1 MHTFVANC
9 VYIRSLSP
17 LVTSADIRQVFG
29 AFSDEIIDI
38 TFKNFPGTSQKYCQV
53 NMKTSE
59 GVTKATGL
67 NGHVLRGVSMVVT
80 VIDPMGAAGAGLS
93 SSYSSGQTYSSSSSN
108 YYSPDLE
115 AQRLALLARLKIDN
129 LGLDLANLG
138 TLPSS
143 ITQQITAA
151 QLTLAQKSLE
161 PEAHQIARTVRVDN
175 VQDKT
180 VLEVSTKLVRSFPE
194 ISIKD
199 IRVDQDTNG
208 KRFALA
214 ELNSIEMAE
223 LLRNYKPRQYEA
235 SKENIDDFKFSQSAT
250 TVRPRDP
257 ENISFDLPTQNP
269 VPVALQ
275 QVTNLR
281 MQEKMNR
288 VKSLAEKM
296 GGLKMDGLNSRSQ
309 SPRKRDNSQED
320 RRKKQEPLRGGSYR
334 RNRGRDEDFGW
345 RRKGRIVED
354 RFPWRS
360 PDRSKRDSERP
371 SSRNYKQSRRSLGRS
386 PDRKMRRRERSVSID
401 AGRKDRS
408 HRRSKKSKTGSSPR
422 EPRSRSL
429 SRIRN

>member
-108 YYSPDLE
+108 YLE

>member
-1 MHTFVANC
+1 M
-9 VYIRSLSP
+9 
-17 LVTSADIRQVFG
+17 
-29 AFSDEIIDI
+29 
-38 TFKNFPGTSQKYCQV
+38 
-53 NMKTSE
+53 
-59 GVTKATGL
+59 
-67 NGHVLRGVSMVVT
+67 
-80 VIDPMGAAGAGLS
+80 
-93 SSYSSGQTYSSSSSN
+93 
-108 YYSPDLE
+108 
-115 AQRLALLARLKIDN
+115 
-129 LGLDLANLG
+129 
-138 TLPSS
+138 
-143 ITQQITAA
+143 
-151 QLTLAQKSLE
+151 
-161 PEAHQIARTVRVDN
+161 
-175 VQDKT
+175 KT

-320 RRKKQEPLRGGSYR
+320 RSLYSHTKLSFLCESLDVVLNRKKQEPLRGGSYR